1 MDKKR
6 VGVSWLVLKDAR
18 DYQVVALTLFLVL
31 GVAMRDWTLRPEMVG
46 VAVGV
51 AIAVQFLLSALSEQA
66 GVTLGL
72 WTGFQPQFRW
82 PSVNWRSPLITAL
95 GLSLLLRTEHVST
108 MALAAGCAIASKFLF
123 KTEDKHFFNPANF
136 GIIAALI
143 LTQDAWISPGQWGE
157 DMWYGFIFLGAG
169 GLVLKRVGRWDT
181 TGMFLVSYA
190 LLEAVRNLYLG
201 WTWDVWA
208 HRMMS
213 GSLLLFALFMV
224 TDPRSIPNARPA
236 RLVWASAIALLTF
249 ILRNY
254 LFMTTAVFWAL
265 FLLAPLTVLF
275 DKLWAA
281 PRFEWRKFCLPK
293 TGATVGGLLIL
304 FFFSFTQPAHAFC
317 GFYVAKADTDLY
329 NRASEVAIARDGNHT
344 ILTMANDFQGEVSD
358 FAMVVPVPT
367 VIQQD
372 QVDIADPAIL
382 SRLDDFSAPRMVEYF
397 DSDPCQAISVYR
409 RDAAPLASS
418 VAPRAETVS
427 PLSDSTLGVTV
438 EERFSVGEYDILIL
452 SALESDGLETWLQ
465 QNDYQLPNGASEVL
479 APYIR
484 QDMKFFVAKVN
495 LEEFDN
501 REFQQLRP
509 LQIEYDSPR
518 FMLPIRLGMLNAED
532 EQDLLVYLLSPNG
545 RAELTNYRTVNVPTD
560 EALPLFV
567 QDEFGDFYPDMF
579 QRSYEREGKSVA
591 FLEYAWDTRG
601 CDPCSATPLNLEELK
616 AAGAFWLDPAYRS
629 QNGTVIRPD
638 QRNNRNNSGAFIT
651 RLHVRYS
658 RDKFPEDLMFQST
671 ANRQFFQG
679 RYVTRH
685 PFSGN
690 INCAERLEREHS
702 TQDSREDRPPS
713 IEARRPDEDTFAN
726 AVERGRAYNER
737 LAQRFEREAQTLSRL
752 TGQPVQPI
760 RQRISNEVP
769 QPSPSK
775 WLMLHPKSGKTEAPR
790 RLGFW

>member
-1 MDKKR
+1 M
-6 VGVSWLVLKDAR
+6 LEFILK
-18 DYQVVALTLFLVL
+18 F
-31 GVAMRDWTLRPEMVG
+31 
-46 VAVGV
+46 
-51 AIAVQFLLSALSEQA
+51 
-66 GVTLGL
+66 
-72 WTGFQPQFRW
+72 
-82 PSVNWRSPLITAL
+82 
-95 GLSLLLRTEHVST
+95 
-108 MALAAGCAIASKFLF
+108 CF

-136 GIIAALI
+136 GIIAALV

-157 DMWYGFIFLGAG
+157 DMWYGFVFLGAG

-190 LLEAVRNLYLG
+190 LMEAVRNVYLG

-236 RLVWASAIALLTF
+236 RLIWAGAIAFLTF

-275 DKLWAA
+275 DKVWAA
-281 PRFEWRKFCLPK
+281 PRFEWRKFKLPK
-293 TGATVGGLLIL
+293 AGATVCGFLLL
-304 FFFSFTQPAHAFC
+304 FFFSFAQPAHAFC

-329 NRASEVAIARDGNHT
+329 NKASEVAIARDGNHT
-344 ILTMANDFQGEVSD
+344 ILTMANDFQGDVSD

-367 VIQQD
+367 VIQQS
-372 QVDIADPAIL
+372 QVDVADPAIL

-397 DSDPCQAISVYR
+397 DSDPCQALYLYDQESATLLR
-409 RDAAPLASS
+409 RATAAAPPSS
-418 VAPRAETVS
+418 PVS
-427 PLSDSTLGVTV
+427 NSELGVTI

-452 SALESDGLETWLQ
+452 SALESDGLETWLR
-465 QNDYQLPNGASEVL
+465 QNDYRLPDGAGAVL

-495 LEEFDN
+495 LEEFD
-501 REFQQLRP
+501 RGEFQQLRP

-518 FMLPIRLGMLNAED
+518 FMLPIRLGMLNAEN

-560 EALPLFV
+560 EELPLFV
-567 QDEFGDFYPDMF
+567 QDEFGEFYPDMF
-579 QRSYEREGKSVA
+579 QRSYEREGKNVA

-616 AAGAFWLDPAYRS
+616 AAGAFWLDPNYRDS
-629 QNGTVIRPD
+629 TGTVVRPN
-638 QRNNRNNSGAFIT
+638 QRNNRNNGAFIT

-685 PFSGN
+685 PFAGD
-690 INCAERLEREHS
+690 IDCGERLRADGDARDDVGDRE
-702 TQDSREDRPPS
+702 SRSAVPLPVD
-713 IEARRPDEDTFAN
+713 DTLAN
-726 AVERGRAYNER
+726 AIERGKAYDKA
-737 LAQRFEREAQTLSRL
+737 LAQRFEREAQTLARL

-769 QPSPSK
+769 QPTPSS
-775 WLMLHPKSGKTEAPR
+775 WLVLHPKHEASSIPG